1 MLIGV
6 LMNESLSEENHN
18 IWYLYQDISKAII
31 KYNGIPVPIILD
43 DYDTALKLINKCDG
57 IILQGVDNYKDI
69 YLRILNY
76 LYDMDIPTLGIC
88 LGMQMMGVLF
98 NGELGH
104 INNHKN
110 KLNYA
115 HEVIID
121 KKSLLYKIIK
131 KEKIKVNS
139 RHHDYLIKT
148 DLNISGKSDVI
159 EAIESKNRT
168 FFLGV
173 QWHPEA
179 MIEYD
184 IVARTLFDYFIGGCL
199 YGFK

>member
-1 MLIGV
+1 MIGI
-6 LMNESLSEENHN
+6 LMYESLSEENHN
-18 IWYLYQDISKAII
+18 IWYVYQDICKAII
-31 KYNGIPVPIILD
+31 KYKGIPVPIPVD
-43 DYDTALKLINKCDG
+43 DYDTTIKLINKCDG
-57 IILQGVDNYKDI
+57 IILQGGDDYRDI
-69 YLRILNY
+69 YLRIINY

-88 LGMQMMGVLF
+88 LGMQMMGLLF
-98 NGELGH
+98 NGKLGSVD
-104 INNHKN
+104 NHKN
-110 KLNYA
+110 KLNYV
-115 HEVIID
+115 HEVTIS
-121 KKSLLYKIIK
+121 KQSLLYKILK
-131 KEKIKVNS
+131 KDIIKVNS

-148 DLNISGKSDVI
+148 DLSVVGKSDVI

-184 IVARTLFDYFIGGCL
+184 VIANILFDYFIGGCL